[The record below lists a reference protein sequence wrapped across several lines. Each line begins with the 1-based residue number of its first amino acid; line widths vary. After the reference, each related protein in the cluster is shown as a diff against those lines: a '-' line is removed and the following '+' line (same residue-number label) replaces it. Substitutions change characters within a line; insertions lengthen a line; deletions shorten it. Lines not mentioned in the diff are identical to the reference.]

1 MTPIVTFRE
10 ALYRMLVATATVP
23 VYRYL
28 PGSADELPC
37 LVVGRPGGGTDPD
50 VSAVV
55 RMSGDVVALGRRD
68 NDDDAQAELDALGD
82 YLLDRF
88 WAPDPVEGLA
98 VLLDDVTPSTVEVAG
113 QVVPAYTA
121 AVFAHFRYC
130 P

>member
-10 ALYRMLVATATVP
+10 VMYRMLVETAPVP
-23 VYRYL
+23 VYQYL

-37 LVVGRPGGGTDPD
+37 LVVGRPNGGTDPD
-50 VSAVV
+50 VSAVI
-55 RMSGDVVALGRRD
+55 RMTGDVVALGRRD
-68 NDDDAQAELDALGD
+68 NDDDAQAELDTLGD

-88 WAPDPVEGLA
+88 WAPDPVETLRI
-98 VLLDDVTPSTVEVAG
+98 LLDAVTATTVEVAG

-121 AVFAHFRYC
+121 SVIAHFRYC